1 MTTGSTAFTLTV
13 RVQPGAKKDEVT
25 GFEAGVLRVKL
36 RAPAVENRANA
47 ALCEYL
53 AQLFG
58 TAKTRVK
65 VTRGARSR
73 LKQVALQGARHT
85 PQELFFPGETASR
98 NKKTGFLPGK
108 T

>member
-1 MTTGSTAFTLTV
+1 MAESGTLLLTV

-25 GFEAGVLRVKL
+25 GFEDGVLRVRL
-36 RAPAVENRANA
+36 RAPAIEGRANA

-53 AQLFG
+53 AQLFD

-65 VTRGARSR
+65 VIRGARGR
-73 LKQVALQGARHT
+73 LKQVAIQGARHT
-85 PQELFFPGETASR
+85 VQELFFPGETASR